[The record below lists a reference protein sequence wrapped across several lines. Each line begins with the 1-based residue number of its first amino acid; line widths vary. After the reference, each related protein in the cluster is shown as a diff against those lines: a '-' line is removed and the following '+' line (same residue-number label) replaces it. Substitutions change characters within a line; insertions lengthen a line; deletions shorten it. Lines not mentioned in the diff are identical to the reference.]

1 MVNFDDMTLEELQK
15 LLRVNTKNPDEVKRI
30 QEISGLTGKS
40 IDGIWGKQTSKAWNN
55 FLDKNQSDIEQ
66 AISDEQKYQ
75 NAIARGQ
82 NSPAVVDL
90 VDFSNQL
97 DEQQQARDEQ
107 QQARDAKIAQLEQQI
122 AQVKER
128 IARNKRALSG
138 KSYEDVNNQI
148 AALEMKKINSQDPS
162 MIWRWQQQRQDTK
175 NANDVVK
182 KNTANKFVNEVE
194 ALTKTSISPD
204 YAEQVQQLR
213 NVRNKIAE
221 GKTLGYDVSGLEEME
236 KAIQA
241 KVDKTYGNI
250 ESVKTIRNK
259 LKNLD
264 QQLADKTITAEQ
276 YTAGVNMLKGADFDD
291 DELRNELDTKSML
304 GNKKGVDAGNA
315 AIEKKA
321 KELAEKD
328 GEDWNEL
335 SATAKAN
342 YRKKAG
348 GK

>member
-1 MVNFDDMTLEELQK
+1 MVNFDRGMQIPAQVGGPDLSEENMT
-15 LLRVNTKNPDEVKRI
+15 VSDY
-30 QEISGLTGKS
+30 SGE
-40 IDGIWGKQTSKAWNN
+40 
-55 FLDKNQSDIEQ
+55 F
-66 AISDEQKYQ
+66 
-75 NAIARGQ
+75 
-82 NSPAVVDL
+82 
-90 VDFSNQL
+90 
-97 DEQQQARDEQ
+97 
-107 QQARDAKIAQLEQQI
+107 DAKIAKLEQQI
-122 AQVKER
+122 AQVKAR

-241 KVDKTYGNI
+241 KVDETYGNI
-250 ESVKTIRNK
+250 EAVKTIKNK

-264 QQLADKTITAEQ
+264 QQLADKTITPEQ
-276 YTAGVNMLKGADFDD
+276 YTANVNMLKGADFDD
-291 DELRNELDTKSML
+291 NELRNELNTKSML
-304 GNKKGVDAGNA
+304 GSKKGADAGKA
-315 AIEKKA
+315 AAKKKA
-321 KELAEKD
+321 AKD
-328 GEDWNEL
+328 MGF
-335 SATAKAN
+335 
-342 YRKKAG
+342 
-348 GK
+348 